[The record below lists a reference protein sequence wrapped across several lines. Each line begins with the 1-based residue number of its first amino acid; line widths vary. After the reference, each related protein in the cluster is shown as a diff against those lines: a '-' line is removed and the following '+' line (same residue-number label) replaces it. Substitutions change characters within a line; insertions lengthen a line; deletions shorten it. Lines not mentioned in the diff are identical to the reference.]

1 MKEDKDEVQ
10 EVLRQIANEKE
21 IESQKIDETQEKIKN
36 KRKSICF

>member
-36 KRKSICF
+36 KRKSKGY